1 MARIG
6 YLLITIGFVFAALY
20 ASITPKAEDQV
31 QWSLYIPGLIASVV
45 GVGLIQLNRR
55 QAATDSGRVAANLD
69 TLRASISAIT
79 ENMAALDA
87 AKEAMAVDAFHG
99 HIDKKFR
106 DDLSA
111 FAEARKSLIHAH
123 GIQTYAAVMNEFA
136 AGERYLNRVWSA
148 SVDGYVDEV
157 QAYIVKARAQFD
169 GTKKILDRLV
179 RG

>member
-6 YLLITIGFVFAALY
+6 YVLIAIGFVFAALY
-20 ASITPKAEDQV
+20 ASITPKGEDQV

-45 GVGLIQLNRR
+45 GVGLVQLSRR

-69 TLRASISAIT
+69 TLRTSISAIT
-79 ENMAALDA
+79 ENMAKFDA
-87 AKEAMAVDAFHG
+87 AKEGMAIDAFHA
-99 HIDKKFR
+99 HIDEKFR

-157 QAYIVKARAQFD
+157 LAYIVKARSQFD
-169 GTKKILDRLV
+169 GTKKILDQLV